1 MGGLF
6 HNHSDV
12 WLLGFPGYLVAATIM
27 IAEVQAIRTGLSLG
41 WNLGFRS
48 VALYTNFK
56 EAVHAIF
63 EVTSP
68 ALPCFA
74 LARDIC
80 VLLDEGASGSQLG
93 ESNRGADF
101 LARVGGHGDEGYVYG
116 SMLLVPVYSFR
127 RYD

>member
-1 MGGLF
+1 MDNLGGAGMGGLF

-41 WNLGFRS
+41 WNLGSRS

-68 ALPCFA
+68 ALPC
-74 LARDIC
+74 
-80 VLLDEGASGSQLG
+80 LL
-93 ESNRGADF
+93 
-101 LARVGGHGDEGYVYG
+101 
-116 SMLLVPVYSFR
+116 
-127 RYD
+127 